1 MPALRQLRAFRLGQ
15 LPVKHPQF
23 KLTHY
28 ASHAFMLL
36 CCAVRRT
43 ALTHFSQRYPRMPA
57 GFPADATPWA
67 RRPLL
72 AVDGAVL
79 RFDLLPVLPA
89 LMPAVAAALEEVC
102 EEDEGQAGE
111 EEGGD
116 AGVEEEAGAA
126 AAAPAAAPSGGC
138 CG

>member
-1 MPALRQLRAFRLGQ
+1 MLC
-15 LPVKHPQF
+15 
-23 KLTHY
+23 Y
-28 ASHAFMLL
+28 AV
-36 CCAVRRT
+36 CRT

-102 EEDEGQAGE
+102 EEDERQAGEEE

-116 AGVEEEAGAA
+116 AGVEEEGGAA
-126 AAAPAAAPSGGC
+126 AVAGAAAPSGGC

>member
-1 MPALRQLRAFRLGQ
+1 ML
-15 LPVKHPQF
+15 
-23 KLTHY
+23 
-28 ASHAFMLL
+28 LL
-36 CCAVRRT
+36 CCAVLCRT

-57 GFPADATPWA
+57 GFPADATPWS

-102 EEDEGQAGE
+102 EEEGEGQAGEE

-116 AGVEEEAGAA
+116 AGVEDEPEGGAAAGAA
-126 AAAPAAAPSGGC
+126 SAAAPSGGC